1 MYEGSH
7 THEGDGEMPRKILSA
22 VCAAIALGCVAIHD
36 GATAQTGDTSPDAT
50 VAKHALVIGNGR
62 YPESPLENPVT
73 DAEDIAAALTAIG
86 FEVKLHKDLGL
97 AAMRLAVAEFTGGL
111 PEKASAFFFYAGH
124 GVQHEGRNYL
134 LPIDAI
140 AHIETA
146 EGLDG
151 HAVEVAPIVSDL
163 MSRKTAVSVIVLDAC
178 RDFPFH
184 AREAHGGLARM
195 APANRGS
202 DPTAQNATPT
212 NAGTLEGT
220 LIAYATAPNT
230 VAFDGDGRNSPY
242 TQELK
247 KNLSLPNASIETILK
262 RTRTGVT
269 KATGG
274 KQTPWYESS
283 INGDFYPAG
292 QNQIEFE
299 ELLKFLIP
307 HQSAWTS
314 STTGAAPWDAG
325 SREFSPISWVGAGIP
340 SDGNNRAIGDFHDQF
355 FGHAVR
361 QGEIVITFQGRPTH
375 ESSQKA
381 GSPAVWNVSL
391 VKAQE
396 GNTYIASLI
405 NAERSA
411 TFKGFGSSS
420 VLREIPEC
428 SGGRWMDGNRVYQV
442 MLPDR
447 TPTWL
452 AERFWCSANDCQYE
466 YYLLY
471 SAQDRV
477 RYGCPEPD
485 RTVSATTKTHQFSE
499 NDIEVWGG
507 WDHNGSTM
515 MILHEDDGV
524 YVRYVQPRDGMID
537 AGVQPGDLLM
547 QGKSDRNGIGAPIA
561 GTAYVFNERCG
572 KTPYAVKGRF
582 KNENHLVLTGR
593 APRVR
598 TTDCAVIGYRNDV
611 LVFKRSR

>member
-1 MYEGSH
+1 MRR
-7 THEGDGEMPRKILSA
+7 TILGA
-22 VCAAIALGCVAIHD
+22 ACAAVVFGCVAILD

-62 YPESPLENPVT
+62 YPESPLENPAA
-73 DAEDIAAALTAIG
+73 DAEDIAAALKAIG
-86 FEVKLHKDLGL
+86 FEVKVHHDLGL
-97 AAMRLAVAEFTGGL
+97 AAMRLAVADFTSGL
-111 PEKASAFFFYAGH
+111 PEKAAAFFFYAGH

-134 LPIDAI
+134 GPIDAI
-140 AHIETA
+140 PHIETA

-184 AREAHGGLARM
+184 AGEAHGGLARM
-195 APANRGS
+195 APASRGS
-202 DPTAQNATPT
+202 DPLPSNVASSNTR
-212 NAGTLEGT
+212 TLEGT

-292 QNQIEFE
+292 QNRIALED
-299 ELLKFLIP
+299 LLRHLIP
-307 HQSAWTS
+307 HKNAWP
-314 STTGAAPWDAG
+314 TTTADVAPWDIG
-325 SREFSPISWVGAGIP
+325 SAEFSPINWVGAGIP

-355 FGHAVR
+355 FGYAVR
-361 QGEIVITFQGRPTH
+361 QGEIAITFEGQPTH
-375 ESSQKA
+375 ESSQKT

-396 GNTYIASLI
+396 GATYIASLF

-420 VLREIPEC
+420 VLREMPEC

-442 MLPDR
+442 VLPER
-447 TPTWL
+447 IPTWL
-452 AERFWCSANDCQYE
+452 AERFWCTATGCQHE

-471 SAQDRV
+471 SAQDRM

-485 RTVSATTKTHQFSE
+485 RAVAATTTTHQFSE
-499 NDIEVWGG
+499 NDIDVWGG
-507 WDHNGSTM
+507 WDHNGSAM
-515 MILHEDDGV
+515 IILHEDYGI
-524 YVRYVQPRDGMID
+524 YVRYVQPREGMIN
-537 AGVQPGDLLM
+537 AGVQPGDLM
-547 QGKSDRNGIGAPIA
+547 MEGKSDRNGPGATIS

-572 KTPYAVKGRF
+572 KTPYTVKGRF

-593 APRVR
+593 APRVSAS
-598 TTDCAVIGYRNDV
+598 DCTVIGHRKDV
-611 LVFKRSR
+611 LVFQRNR